1 MEHLLLSTAYGF
13 SSLTSFLIGAVCLAL
28 SMIHRSERTRKAF
41 VLVAI
46 AFGCQGLRH
55 TFLLAGVRGA
65 PFLVKASEFLYV
77 GWVLVASLGVFT
89 YVGRTFSRPA
99 FRIAA
104 TLLIGWPIIG
114 LVVHVPM
121 PWSAMPSHFASGAL
135 WCAAA
140 FYLWRHNREMQNPLP
155 AVLPVLV
162 LTYALNVVMYPFAGQ
177 TWYGPYG
184 FAVAPF
190 LSLAIGIGLMLTALL
205 EEQQELLREM
215 DVRRQVEEAL
225 RESEARLS
233 EAQKIAQLGHWMWD
247 IKTGRVEWSEEVFKI
262 FRLDPNLFTPEIDSI
277 LALSPW
283 PDDRE
288 RDKELI
294 RRAMES
300 REKGSYEQRFLRPDK
315 SIGYYISSFQG
326 KYDDDGNLICIVG
339 TVQDITERKQA
350 EEAVKRSEEKYRLV
364 FDSANDA
371 IFINDEEGRL
381 LTVNNLTVERL
392 GYTRRELMSMK
403 VSQVDSRE
411 EGRHAA
417 ERIARV
423 METGRLRFET
433 VHQRKD
439 GSLVPTEVSSRRI
452 VWDDKPAI
460 MSICR
465 DVTERKRLEDQLRQ
479 ARNLESIGTLAGG
492 IAHDFNN
499 LLMTLSGNIALAKM
513 CLSSGDEAFRFLAEA
528 ERISLGGADLTNRLI
543 TFAKGG
549 THMRTVASMSRIIK
563 ESSDVAV
570 AGTNV
575 RCEYSLPD
583 VLLPVKADEAQ
594 MRQVIHNI
602 VLNAKE
608 AMPRGGTVRLA
619 GVNMVLTSA
628 DAVPLSPGDYVRI
641 TIEDHGTGIKEEDLP
656 RIFDPYFTTK
666 GMGAEKGMGLG
677 LTVVYSII
685 KKHNGHVAVE
695 SLPGKGTTVRIYL
708 PAHRIEDE
716 AVETQSRALGV
727 RQGKILF
734 MDDEKMIR
742 DVSEKIL
749 NNLGY
754 TVTLAADGME
764 AIQLYKSALDSDE
777 PFDAV
782 ILDLIAKKG
791 MGGQETISG
800 LRSLDPHV
808 KAIICSGYTDDPVI
822 SNYKDYGFK
831 AVLTKPHRIE
841 DLKEILLR
849 LIPDPGKGDPEEEED
864 GPGEE

>member
-1 MEHLLLSTAYGF
+1 MDHVSLSEGHIF
-13 SSLTSFLIGAVCLAL
+13 SSLTSFLIGAVCLVL
-28 SMIHRSERTRKAF
+28 SKTHRSERTGKAF
-41 VLVAI
+41 VFLAI

-55 TFLLAGVRGA
+55 AFLLLGIRGV
-65 PFLVKASEFLYV
+65 PFLAKASDFLYV

-89 YVGRTFSRPA
+89 YVGRTFFRPA
-99 FRIAA
+99 FRMAA
-104 TLLIGWPIIG
+104 VLLIAWPIIG

-121 PWSAMPSHFASGAL
+121 PWSAAPISSASAAL
-135 WCAAA
+135 WCAAGL
-140 FYLWRHNREMQNPLP
+140 YLWRHNREMHNPLP
-155 AVLPVLV
+155 AVLPVLA
-162 LTYALNVVMYPFAGQ
+162 LTYAFNVALFPFVRH
-177 TWYGPYG
+177 TWYGPFG
-184 FAVAPF
+184 FSLAPF
-190 LSLAIGIGLMLTALL
+190 QALAIGIGLMLTALR
-205 EEQQELLREM
+205 EEQQELLHEM

-225 RESEARLS
+225 RESETRLS
-233 EAQKIAQLGHWMWD
+233 EAQKIAQLGHWIWD
-247 IKTGRVEWSEEVFKI
+247 IKTGKVEWSEEVFKI
-262 FRLDPNLFTPEIDSI
+262 FRLDPNLFTPQIDSI

-283 PDDRE
+283 PEDRE

-300 REKGSYEQRFLRPDK
+300 HEKGSYEQRFLRPDK

-326 KYDDDGNLICIVG
+326 KYDDDGNLMCIVG
-339 TVQDITERKQA
+339 TVQDISERKQA
-350 EEAVKRSEEKYRLV
+350 EEALKRSEEKYRLV

-371 IFINDEEGRL
+371 IFINDEEGRI
-381 LTVNNLTVERL
+381 LTVNNLAVERL
-392 GYTRRELMSMK
+392 GYTRQELMSMK
-403 VSQVDSRE
+403 VSQVDSPG

-417 ERIARV
+417 ERIAKV

-452 VWDDKPAI
+452 VWDGKPAI

-465 DVTERKRLEDQLRQ
+465 DVSERKRLEDQLRQ

-513 CLSSGDEAFRFLAEA
+513 CLSPGDEAFRFLAEA

-549 THMRTVASMSRIIK
+549 THMRTLTSMSRIIK

-583 VLLPVKADEAQ
+583 ALLPVRADEAQ
-594 MRQVIHNI
+594 IRQVIHNI

-608 AMPRGGTVRLA
+608 AMPQGGTVRLA
-619 GVNMVLTSA
+619 CANIVLTSA
-628 DAVPLSPGDYVRI
+628 DAVPLSPGDYVGI
-641 TIEDHGTGIKEEDLP
+641 TIEDHGAGIKEDDLP

-685 KKHNGHVAVE
+685 KKHDGHVAVE
-695 SLPGKGTTVRIYL
+695 SVPGKGTAVRIYL
-708 PAHRIEDE
+708 PAHEVEDS
-716 AVETQSRALGV
+716 AAETRRSAPGAS
-727 RQGKILF
+727 QGKILF

-754 TVTLAADGME
+754 KVALAVDGEE
-764 AIQLYKSALDSDE
+764 AIQLYRSAIESDE

-782 ILDLIAKKG
+782 MLDLIVKKG
-791 MGGQETISG
+791 MGGQETMRE
-800 LRSLDPHV
+800 LLLLDPHV
-808 KAIICSGYTDDPVI
+808 KAIICSGYTGDSIV
-822 SNYKDYGFK
+822 SNYADYGFK
-831 AVLTKPHRIE
+831 AVLLKPHRIE
-841 DLKEILLR
+841 DLKALLQR
-849 LIPDPGKGDPEEEED
+849 IIADKGD
-864 GPGEE
+864 GG